1 MVVHGG
7 GELPL
12 YEMCVC
18 VWGGQLLSQ
27 GPLCALGCDRI
38 TPLTQRI
45 AGCLPSLVS
54 LKVGTDENETLDGSG
69 GDALVVKEC

>member
-1 MVVHGG
+1 MGNYLYMKCLCVGG
-7 GELPL
+7 GRGE
-12 YEMCVC
+12 
-18 VWGGQLLSQ
+18 QLLSQ

-38 TPLTQRI
+38 TPLAQRI